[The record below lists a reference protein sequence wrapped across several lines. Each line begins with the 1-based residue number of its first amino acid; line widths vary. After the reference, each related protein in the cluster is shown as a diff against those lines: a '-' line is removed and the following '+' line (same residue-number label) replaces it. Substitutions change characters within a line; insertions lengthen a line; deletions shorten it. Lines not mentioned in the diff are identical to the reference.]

1 MIVELGLGALVFASA
16 GVYDV
21 CHARYVRALGDDDR
35 HRAARWSV
43 GQWMAATIA
52 LVIAVRVTLWYL
64 PLEAAGL
71 YLGTLLGASRGGQR
85 S

>member
-1 MIVELGLGALVFASA
+1 MISEAALGILVFASA
-16 GVYDV
+16 GIYDL
-21 CHARYVRALGDDDR
+21 CHARYVAALGDGAR

-43 GQWMAATIA
+43 GQWLAATIA
-52 LVIAVRVTLWYL
+52 LVVAVRVTLWYL

-71 YLGTLLGASRGGQR
+71 YVGTLVGTSRASAR